1 MAILVLLLSIFAAG
15 FACGY
20 FARDRKSKKRFERDI
35 KSTRNQKIT
44 ASTFGH
50 PRRTF

>member
-20 FARDRKSKKRFERDI
+20 FTRDRKSKKRYERYI
-35 KSTRNQKIT
+35 KSTRNQKVP
-44 ASTFGH
+44 ASAFGH
-50 PRRTF
+50 PRRAF